1 MGTCL
6 FKLFYVGIM
15 ESLNGDG
22 RQFFNGCVSIIQ
34 QFVSQILWR
43 ADNPKFNPW
52 PFIHHAFGFCS
63 ITWVSISK

>member
-34 QFVSQILWR
+34 QFVSQIIPSLTHDR
-43 ADNPKFNPW
+43 SYIMHLVF
-52 PFIHHAFGFCS
+52 
-63 ITWVSISK
+63 VQ